1 MDKQTAIEKLKAM
14 ANEPKDSLKKF
25 LAKEILTHDEP
36 LDFFSLVEKF
46 GMETVYH
53 YEDLDE
59 EVMREFYNTYSAEI
73 IQIQQ
78 EDNVQH
84 QTDTERSWYALER
97 TAKKIN
103 KDLDL
108 DQER

>member
-1 MDKQTAIEKLKAM
+1 MDKPTALEKLKAM

-46 GMETVYH
+46 GMETYYQ
-53 YEDLDE
+53 YEDYEE

-73 IQIQQ
+73 IQIQ
-78 EDNVQH
+78 EENNVQH
-84 QTDTERSWYALER
+84 QSDTDHPFTNQNPHS
-97 TAKKIN
+97 
-103 KDLDL
+103 
-108 DQER
+108 

>member
-1 MDKQTAIEKLKAM
+1 MDKQTAFEKLKAM

-36 LDFFSLVEKF
+36 LDFFSLAEKF
-46 GMETVYH
+46 GMEPLYY
-53 YEDLDE
+53 YEDYDE
-59 EVMREFYNTYSAEI
+59 DVMREFYNKYSAEI

-78 EDNVQH
+78 EDNVEH
-84 QTDTERSWYALER
+84 QTDTERSWYALEL

-108 DQER
+108 DLER

>member
-1 MDKQTAIEKLKAM
+1 MNKQTAVEKLKAM

-53 YEDLDE
+53 YEDLDK

-78 EDNVQH
+78 EDKVQP
-84 QTDTERSWYALER
+84 QA
-97 TAKKIN
+97 TARILSCGEVIITTKWTCPK
-103 KDLDL
+103 
-108 DQER
+108 

>member
-53 YEDLDE
+53 YEDPLSRICNPITCGFNI
-59 EVMREFYNTYSAEI
+59 REITYKLGLASSC
-73 IQIQQ
+73 
-78 EDNVQH
+78 
-84 QTDTERSWYALER
+84 R
-97 TAKKIN
+97 
-103 KDLDL
+103 
-108 DQER
+108 

>member
-1 MDKQTAIEKLKAM
+1 MSKEKAIEKIQAM
-14 ANEPKDSLKKF
+14 ADEPKDSLKKF

-36 LDFFSLVEKF
+36 LNFFSLVEKF
-46 GMETVYH
+46 GMETLYY
-53 YEDLDE
+53 YEDYDE

-84 QTDTERSWYALER
+84 QSDTERSWYALER
-97 TAKKIN
+97 TAKKIS

-108 DQER
+108 ER

>member
-1 MDKQTAIEKLKAM
+1 MDKPTALEKLKAM

-46 GMETVYH
+46 GMETYYQ
-53 YEDLDE
+53 YEDYEE

-73 IQIQQ
+73 IQIQ
-78 EDNVQH
+78 EENNVQH
-84 QTDTERSWYALER
+84 QSDTV
-97 TAKKIN
+97 
-103 KDLDL
+103 
-108 DQER
+108 